1 MVEHRLEEALNQTFD
16 RVILFNEGKIIADT
30 TPDHLL
36 KTNQLLEAGIREP
49 LYVTVMKYANVPLK
63 NLDNI
68 SNKEKILEFKTVQNS
83 ILSWFNHIKLKK

>member
-30 TPDHLL
+30 TPHHLL

-68 SNKEKILEFKTVQNS
+68 SNKEKY
-83 ILSWFNHIKLKK
+83 